1 VKTRRP
7 REKVA
12 RTPPPAPR
20 SGAQIRRAITVLLRA
35 FDAADRARGG
45 ALLGSVDAA
54 MLYDAA
60 LTVVMRLIYLVRN
73 QGSLF
78 DVAPPGT
85 AGILPAYRCRQDAGG
100 PRGYAS
106 LQSNP
111 SEKTLGVAAHG
122 SRTDHHAAMD
132 LVLLHRRL
140 RAEAEAAAGSGAGG
154 ARDDDA
160 WPEVLAVFRSIQA
173 SVRPTGALF
182 DPGRYPFLGT
192 PSLDDVTHPALL
204 HMHNATVLDVL
215 DAVRNAVTKLTASA
229 ADTDTV
235 PTVDVMGALYEE
247 ARDGRAARADEPL
260 LGLAACAG
268 RAPYVSLPRLEDA
281 RAEGYDA
288 LLSYLRRQTGRT
300 PGRLA
305 AGLASMIIA
314 DGAPLTVNAAL
325 HGACDGDSAL
335 YRRVLPFSKLLRDEA
350 DGRPCVVPLG
360 RIYVTDSAGRR
371 GSGMYYTPP
380 AVAATVV
387 RHALEQVVYEKP
399 DAGYTRGERRLC
411 ASTTLLD
418 LKVCDMAMGCGVF
431 LVESCRYLSDRL
443 VEAWETEGS
452 ASYLS
457 DGALNTPDTLDI
469 PCDREERRFLAR
481 RLVAARCLYGVDKD
495 PIAVDVAKLALRALV
510 DGRWS
515 MVVSNDAPLSR
526 VAGEDANKLSSLDHK
541 LRVGDAL
548 IGEPNCRLTT
558 DDYQLSFDWPLAFP
572 EVFCGERERAGF
584 DAIVGNP
591 PFGNRIERATALD
604 SSFKR
609 YAAAQYAPFAHGA
622 GDYCLLFWA
631 RALLHLLAPA
641 GAYGWLSPTALLSD
655 LKPWQAWVHAHARPT
670 ALILYP
676 ADLFPSA
683 RIRTTGYCG
692 RRGQAPDV
700 TVVDYDTAG
709 EPSPVTR
716 PWPASPARWYEV
728 TQQPAAPGAPP
739 RYPGQEREWD
749 MAPLDTLP
757 IRLHAGCAT
766 GAAYQLA
773 PLVTDDA
780 NGPGARLVTTGALD
794 RYDCTWGRAPTRY
807 LHKTCDCPRWPVD
820 DQGCDIPPAVT
831 YALERQRGPKI
842 LIGGLTAVLEC
853 WLDTRGDAAGVVSTW
868 VIAPGEGVTLD
879 GLSMLL
885 AVLNSATFSRIYMGR
900 YGARSMSGR
909 HTTIYKQ
916 ALREMPCPV
925 ALGPAMLSTS
935 QSFLSLP
942 SHDAPD
948 LTTQAGL
955 LAACRDVGRAIQELP
970 VGHPRRDAL
979 DRLGHRAA
987 ALLYGRGEDG
997 AADDYA
1003 WWRRR
1008 ANPTLS

>member
-1 VKTRRP
+1 
-7 REKVA
+7 
-12 RTPPPAPR
+12 
-20 SGAQIRRAITVLLRA
+20 
-35 FDAADRARGG
+35 
-45 ALLGSVDAA
+45 

-60 LTVVMRLIYLVRN
+60 LTVVMRLIYL
-73 QGSLF
+73 
-78 DVAPPGT
+78 
-85 AGILPAYRCRQDAGG
+85 
-100 PRGYAS
+100 
-106 LQSNP
+106 
-111 SEKTLGVAAHG
+111 GVAAHR
-122 SRTDHHAAMD
+122 SRTDHHAATA
-132 LVLLHRRL
+132 LALLHWRL
-140 RAEAEAAAGSGAGG
+140 RAEAVDDSSVDP
-154 ARDDDA
+154 ARRDDA
-160 WPEVLAVFRSIQA
+160 WPALLSVFRSVQTSGHPA
-173 SVRPTGALF
+173 TSLF
-182 DPGRYPFLGT
+182 DPGRYPFLGE
-192 PSLDDVTHPALL
+192 PSLDDVTRPALS
-204 HMHNATVLDVL
+204 HIHNATVLDVL
-215 DAVRNAVTKLTASA
+215 DAVRNAVTKLTKTAV
-229 ADTDTV
+229 DTGTV
-235 PTVDVMGALYEE
+235 PAVDVMGALYEA
-247 ARDGRAARADEPL
+247 ARDGGAARAGEPL
-260 LGLAACAG
+260 LGLVACAG
-268 RAPYVSLPRLEDA
+268 YAPYVSLTRLENA
-281 RAEGYDA
+281 RAEGHDA

-305 AGLASMIIA
+305 AGLASMTI
-314 DGAPLTVNAAL
+314 DDRAPLAVNAAL
-325 HGACDGDSAL
+325 YGACDDDSAL
-335 YRRVLPFSKLLRDEA
+335 YRRVAPFSGLLRQET
-350 DGRPCVVPLG
+350 DGRPCVVPPG
-360 RIYVTDSAGRR
+360 RIYVMGSAGRR
-371 GSGMYYTPP
+371 GSGTYYTPP
-380 AVAATVV
+380 AVAATIV
-387 RHALEQVVYEKP
+387 RHALEQVVYEERG
-399 DAGYTRGERRLC
+399 AGSTRGERLLR
-411 ASTTLLD
+411 ASATLLD

-431 LVESCRYLSDRL
+431 LVESCRYLSERL
-443 VEAWETEGS
+443 VEAWEIEGVTGD
-452 ASYLS
+452 APN
-457 DGALNTPDTLDI
+457 APDI
-469 PCDREERRFLAR
+469 PRNREERRILAR

-515 MVVSNDAPLSR
+515 MVDGTGARS
-526 VAGEDANKLSSLDHK
+526 AGDGRDIDVLSSLDHR

-548 IGEPNCRLTT
+548 VGAPSDHRPSTIVHRP
-558 DDYQLSFDWPLAFP
+558 FDWPLAFP
-572 EVFCGERERAGF
+572 DVFGRERARAGF

-641 GAYGWLSPTALLSD
+641 GVYGWLSPTALLSD
-655 LKPWQAWVHAHARPT
+655 LKPWQEWVHAHARPT

-676 ADLFPSA
+676 ADLFSSA

-692 RRGQAPDV
+692 RRGQALDV

-709 EPSPVTR
+709 ESSPVTR

-728 TQQPAAPGAPP
+728 TQQPAVPGAPP

-749 MAPLDTLP
+749 MAPLATLP
-757 IRLHAGCAT
+757 LRLHAGCAT

-773 PLVTDDA
+773 PLVTDDVG
-780 NGPGARLVTTGALD
+780 GPGARLVTTGALD
-794 RYDCTWGRAPTRY
+794 RYVCTWGRAPIRY
-807 LHKTCDCPRWPVD
+807 LHKTYDHPRWPNGER
-820 DQGCDIPPAVT
+820 GCDVPAAVT

-853 WLDTRGDAAGVVSTW
+853 WLDTRGEAAGVVSTW

-879 GLSMLL
+879 GLSMVLT
-885 AVLNSATFSRIYMGR
+885 VLNSATFSRIYMAR

-916 ALREMPCPV
+916 ALREMPCP
-925 ALGPAMLSTS
+925 ALLGPAMLSTS
-935 QSFLSLP
+935 PSFLSSS

-948 LTTQAGL
+948 LTTPAGL
-955 LAACRDVGRAIQELP
+955 LTACHDVGRALQELP

-1008 ANPTLS
+1008 ANIQPDA

>member
-1 VKTRRP
+1 MIAMRHEQYV
-7 REKVA
+7 
-12 RTPPPAPR
+12 TPPLPDR
-20 SGAQIRRAITVLLRA
+20 GSQIRRAITALLRA
-35 FDAADRARGG
+35 FDDADHARGG
-45 ALLGSVDAA
+45 AEAA

-60 LTVVMRLIYLVRN
+60 LMVVMRLIYLVRH
-73 QGSLF
+73 QEALF

-85 AGILPAYRCRQDAGG
+85 ASILPAYRCRQDAGG

-106 LQSNP
+106 LQRNP
-111 SEKTLGVAAHG
+111 SEKTLGVVARG
-122 SRTDHHAAMD
+122 SRTDHHAATA
-132 LVLLHRRL
+132 LALLHRRL
-140 RAEAEAAAGSGAGG
+140 RAEAAAGSGADG

-160 WPEVLAVFRSIQA
+160 WPALLAVFRSVQA
-173 SVRPTGALF
+173 SVRPTEALF
-182 DPGRYPFLGT
+182 DPGRYPFLGE
-192 PSLDDVTHPALL
+192 PSLDDVTRPSLL
-204 HMHNATVLDVL
+204 HINNTTVLDVL
-215 DAVRNAVTKLTASA
+215 DAVRNAVTKLPTAAGS
-229 ADTDTV
+229 DTV

-247 ARDGRAARADEPL
+247 ARNGRAARAGEPL

-268 RAPYVSLPRLEDA
+268 RAPYVSLDRLERA
-281 RAEGYDA
+281 CAEGHDA

-305 AGLASMIIA
+305 AGLASITIP
-314 DGAPLTVNAAL
+314 DGAPLAVNAAL
-325 HGACDGDSAL
+325 HAACDGDSVL
-335 YRRVLPFSKLLRDEA
+335 YRRVQPFSGLLRDEA

-360 RIYVTDSAGRR
+360 RIYVTDSAERR
-371 GSGMYYTPP
+371 GSGTYYTPP

-387 RHALEQVVYEKP
+387 RHALEQVVYEEP
-399 DAGYTRGERRLC
+399 DAGSTRGERRLR

-431 LVESCRYLSDRL
+431 LVESCRYLSERL
-443 VEAWETEGS
+443 VEAWEIEGVAGDS
-452 ASYLS
+452 PRTS
-457 DGALNTPDTLDI
+457 DI
-469 PCDREERRFLAR
+469 PRDREERRILAR

-510 DGRWS
+510 GSRKSEVGSTGSLDLCVMGRS
-515 MVVSNDAPLSR
+515 VEM
-526 VAGEDANKLSSLDHK
+526 LSSLDHA

-548 IGEPNCRLTT
+548 VGEPTDFRLPTS
-558 DDYQLSFDWPLAFP
+558 DFRLRFDWPQAFP
-572 EVFCGERERAGF
+572 EVFGRERERAGF

-591 PFGNRIERATALD
+591 PFGNGIERATALD

-609 YAAAQYAPFAHGA
+609 YAVAQYAPFAQGA

-641 GAYGWLSPTALLSD
+641 GVYGWLSPTALLSD
-655 LKPWQAWVHAHARPT
+655 LKSWQAWVHAHARPT

-676 ADLFPSA
+676 ADLFPAA

-700 TVVDYDTAG
+700 TVVDHDTAG
-709 EPSPVTR
+709 ETSAVTR
-716 PWPASPARWYEV
+716 PWPASLARWYEV
-728 TQQPAAPGAPP
+728 TQQLAVPGAPP

-749 MAPLDTLP
+749 MASLDTLP

-766 GAAYQLA
+766 GAAYQMA

-780 NGPGARLVTTGALD
+780 AGPGARLVTTGALD
-794 RYDCTWGRAPTRY
+794 RYDCTWGRAPARY
-807 LHKTCDCPRWPVD
+807 LHKTYDCPRWPTAN
-820 DQGCDIPPAVT
+820 QGCDIPAAVT
-831 YALERQRGPKI
+831 HALERQRGPKI

-868 VIAPGEGVTLD
+868 VVAPGEGVTLD
-879 GLSMLL
+879 GLFMLL
-885 AVLNSATFSRIYMGR
+885 TVLNSATFSRIYMGR

-916 ALREMPCPV
+916 ALREMPCPAV
-925 ALGPAMLSTS
+925 LGPAMLSTS
-935 QSFLSLP
+935 LSFLSLP

-948 LTTQAGL
+948 GATPAGL
-955 LAACRDVGRAIQELP
+955 LAACRDAGRALQELP
-970 VGHPRRDAL
+970 VGHPRRDVL
-979 DRLGHRAA
+979 DRLGHRAV

-1008 ANPTLS
+1008 ANIQPDA

>member
-1 VKTRRP
+1 
-7 REKVA
+7 
-12 RTPPPAPR
+12 
-20 SGAQIRRAITVLLRA
+20 
-35 FDAADRARGG
+35 
-45 ALLGSVDAA
+45 

-60 LTVVMRLIYLVRN
+60 LMVVMRLIYLVRH
-73 QGSLF
+73 QEALF

-85 AGILPAYRCRQDAGG
+85 ASILPAAVGRQDAGG

-106 LQSNP
+106 LQRNP
-111 SEKTLGVAAHG
+111 SEKTLGVAARG
-122 SRTDHHAAMD
+122 SRTDHHAATA
-132 LVLLHRRL
+132 LALLHRRL
-140 RAEAEAAAGSGAGG
+140 RAEAPTGSGADG

-160 WPEVLAVFRSIQA
+160 WPALLAVFRSVQA
-173 SVRPTGALF
+173 SVRPTEALF
-182 DPGRYPFLGT
+182 DPGRYPFLGE
-192 PSLDDVTHPALL
+192 PSLDDVTRPSLL
-204 HMHNATVLDVL
+204 HINNITVLDVL
-215 DAVRNAVTKLTASA
+215 DAVKNAVTKLTAAA
-229 ADTDTV
+229 ADTNTV

-247 ARDGRAARADEPL
+247 ARNGRAVRAGEPL

-268 RAPYVSLPRLEDA
+268 RASRASYVSLTLLEGA
-281 RAEGYDA
+281 RAEGHDA

-305 AGLASMIIA
+305 AGLASITIA
-314 DGAPLTVNAAL
+314 DGAPPVVIGAL
-325 HGACDGDSAL
+325 HAACDGDSAL
-335 YRRVLPFSKLLRDEA
+335 YRRVQPFSGLLRLGT
-350 DGRPCVVPLG
+350 DGRPCVVPPG

-371 GSGMYYTPP
+371 GSGTYYTPP

-387 RHALEQVVYEKP
+387 RHALEQVVYEEP
-399 DAGYTRGERRLC
+399 DAGSTRGERRLR
-411 ASTTLLD
+411 ASNALLD

-431 LVESCRYLSDRL
+431 LVESCRYLSERL
-443 VEAWETEGS
+443 VEAWEIEGVAGDS
-452 ASYLS
+452 
-457 DGALNTPDTLDI
+457 PDTPNI
-469 PCDREERRFLAR
+469 PRDREERRILAR

-510 DGRWS
+510 DGRWA
-515 MVVSNDAPLSR
+515 MVDGTGARS
-526 VAGEDANKLSSLDHK
+526 VADGQGIDVLSSLDHR

-548 IGEPNCRLTT
+548 VGAPSDHRPSTIDHRP
-558 DDYQLSFDWPLAFP
+558 FDWPQAFP
-572 EVFCGERERAGF
+572 EVFGRARDHAGF

-609 YAAAQYAPFAHGA
+609 YAAAQYAPFAQGA

-655 LKPWQAWVHAHARPT
+655 LKSWQAWVHAHARPT

-692 RRGQAPDV
+692 RRGQGLDV
-700 TVVDYDTAG
+700 TVVDHDTAG
-709 EPSPVTR
+709 EPSSVTR
-716 PWPASPARWYEV
+716 PWPDSLARWYEV
-728 TQQPAAPGAPP
+728 TQRPAVPDAPP
-739 RYPGQEREWD
+739 CYPGQEREWD
-749 MAPLDTLP
+749 MASLDTLP

-780 NGPGARLVTTGALD
+780 AGPGARLVTTGALD
-794 RYDCTWGRAPTRY
+794 RYDCTWGRAPARY
-807 LHKTCDCPRWPVD
+807 LHKTYDCPRWPTAN
-820 DQGCDIPPAVT
+820 QGCDIPAAVT
-831 YALERQRGPKI
+831 HALERQRGPKI

-868 VIAPGEGVTLD
+868 VIVPGEGVTLD
-879 GLSMLL
+879 GLFMLL

-916 ALREMPCPV
+916 ALREMPCPAV
-925 ALGPAMLSTS
+925 LGPAMLSTS
-935 QSFLSLP
+935 LSFQSLP

-948 LTTQAGL
+948 GATPAGL
-955 LAACRDVGRAIQELP
+955 LAACRDAGRALQELP

-979 DRLGHRAA
+979 DQLGHRAV

-1008 ANPTLS
+1008 ANIQPDA